1 MNKRPVGGRSSET
14 SSHPIDMTII
24 VNVVLR
30 QFHPPPLLTTYLH
43 NIYFNVNC
51 IRSALVIITIL
62 MNVLNKAKQSRYTP
76 RRRLG
81 GEEV

>member
-1 MNKRPVGGRSSET
+1 MNKRPVGGRSSYT

-30 QFHPPPLLTTYLH
+30 QFHPPPYLH
-43 NIYFNVNC
+43 NIYLNVNC

-81 GEEV
+81 EEEV